1 MFTSRPFFL
10 PNFSVSLAY
19 IWIVFEKC
27 LAQDGGP
34 SRANFQQKIMC
45 AF

>member
-1 MFTSRPFFL
+1 MVRIKEVFE
-10 PNFSVSLAY
+10 
-19 IWIVFEKC
+19 IVFEKC
-27 LAQDGGP
+27 LAQADEP